1 MARPYSRIFVTGM
14 GGFVGPWL
22 AASLSARFPNAR
34 LVKAHFRLGDKSSE
48 HIQLDVRDAEAVDRA
63 IAGFAPDGVVHLAAI
78 SQVHDAQQSAR
89 STFEVN
95 LGGTMNIAEAMRR
108 HVPGALLLFVSSGEV
123 YGASFLTARAPVDE
137 HAAVEPIGVYAASKA
152 AAELFVAEVGR
163 QGLRVIRLRPF
174 NHIGPGQSDR
184 FVVASFVAQ
193 IVEIELG
200 RQEPVLHVGNL
211 DAKRDFLDV
220 RDVVAAYVEAMASER
235 LESGA
240 ILNIAS
246 GEARRVGDVLESL
259 LKKAKVPIRTVADPA
274 RFRPVDIQA
283 TVGDARLARAL
294 LDWAPKIP
302 FEQTL
307 TDMLDAQRAKSV
319 S

>member
-1 MARPYSRIFVTGM
+1 MRRPRRCDLLCQIKLAHDIQ
-14 GGFVGPWL
+14 GG
-22 AASLSARFPNAR
+22 
-34 LVKAHFRLGDKSSE
+34 RLG
-48 HIQLDVRDAEAVDRA
+48 
-63 IAGFAPDGVVHLAAI
+63 GDGLP
-78 SQVHDAQQSAR
+78 S
-89 STFEVN
+89 
-95 LGGTMNIAEAMRR
+95 RR
-108 HVPGALLLFVSSGEV
+108 HCPTPSRVGGAQGLPGA
-123 YGASFLTARAPVDE
+123 
-137 HAAVEPIGVYAASKA
+137 
-152 AAELFVAEVGR
+152 
-163 QGLRVIRLRPF
+163 
-174 NHIGPGQSDR
+174 
-184 FVVASFVAQ
+184 
-193 IVEIELG
+193 
-200 RQEPVLHVGNL
+200 EPVLHVGNL

>member
-1 MARPYSRIFVTGM
+1 VTFFARSSWPRIFKAVGSAATACQADVT
-14 GGFVGPWL
+14 VPRRP
-22 AASLSARFPNAR
+22 ASVEL
-34 LVKAHFRLGDKSSE
+34 
-48 HIQLDVRDAEAVDRA
+48 RA
-63 IAGFAPDGVVHLAAI
+63 F
-78 SQVHDAQQSAR
+78 
-89 STFEVN
+89 
-95 LGGTMNIAEAMRR
+95 
-108 HVPGALLLFVSSGEV
+108 
-123 YGASFLTARAPVDE
+123 
-137 HAAVEPIGVYAASKA
+137 
-152 AAELFVAEVGR
+152 
-163 QGLRVIRLRPF
+163 
-174 NHIGPGQSDR
+174 
-184 FVVASFVAQ
+184 
-193 IVEIELG
+193 
-200 RQEPVLHVGNL
+200 QEPVLHVGNL